1 MAMRYGYFDSEI
13 TGVDSEGMPIFDRA
27 ETSELFRLLFA
38 KLLTNGVLAL
48 PGDCFQ
54 VVAGSSGLTVK
65 IRPYDVNA
73 LVDECV
79 LICGA
84 CRHIHSGVIRKG
96 GYAVDAQRLS
106 KLLHL
111 LAAQADR
118 KSTRLNSSHWS

>member
-54 VVAGSSGLTVK
+54 VVAGRQTETE
-65 IRPYDVNA
+65 RQT
-73 LVDECV
+73 E
-79 LICGA
+79 
-84 CRHIHSGVIRKG
+84 RER
-96 GYAVDAQRLS
+96 
-106 KLLHL
+106 
-111 LAAQADR
+111 DR
-118 KSTRLNSSHWS
+118 DRDRLN